1 MSDTSAG
8 KRGHRVGRRILSLG
22 AGIVTTVVLS
32 YGTDYALAAMGVLP
46 GRVLPSYGSEPL
58 VAAVLIYRSLF
69 AGVGCWVA
77 AVLAPDHPMRHAL
90 ALGALGLVGSIGGA
104 IASRNGG
111 LGPAW
116 YSWGLVLLLPVSA
129 WLGGRLSDLYPG
141 AGRMAPGS
149 AL

>member
-8 KRGHRVGRRILSLG
+8 MRRHRVWRRILSLG
-22 AGIVTTVVLS
+22 AGIATTIVLS
-32 YGTDYALAAMGVLP
+32 YGTDYLLAAMGVLP
-46 GRVLPSYGSEPL
+46 GRVLPTYGSEPL
-58 VAAVLIYRSLF
+58 VAAVLLYRSLY

-104 IASRNGG
+104 IAARNGG

-116 YSWGLVLLLPVSA
+116 YSWGLVVLLPVSA
-129 WLGGRLSDLYPG
+129 WLGGRLSRLYFG
-141 AGRMAPGS
+141 GRRMAAESPI
-149 AL
+149 